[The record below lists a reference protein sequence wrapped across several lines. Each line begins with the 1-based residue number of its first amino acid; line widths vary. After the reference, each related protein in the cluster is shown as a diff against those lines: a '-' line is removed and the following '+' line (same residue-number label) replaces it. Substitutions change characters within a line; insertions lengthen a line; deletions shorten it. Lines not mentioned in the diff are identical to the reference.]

1 MKSVKYIFICLI
13 TAALMVPSLFAE
25 HKIKVVTTFS
35 DYATITK
42 AIGGDYVDVDYL
54 SSGDQDPHFIPPK
67 PSLAMKLKKAD
78 MLVSTGLDLEMWLT
92 SLQDKARNKK
102 IMEGA
107 EGFVT
112 AAEGLDLLQK
122 PKIAL
127 SRTEGDIHIYG
138 NPHIHTSPVNW
149 ITISENIMIGLQK
162 LDPAHSDFYAENQK
176 AFVDKIYRAM
186 FGDELVDLIGGKEL
200 VNLLEA
206 NTLFDFLD
214 SEYEGSK
221 LIDKLGGWMKKA
233 LPLRGLQV
241 VAYHKNWA
249 YFARDFG
256 IVVRGYIEVKPG
268 IPPTPKQVEQVINL
282 IEKNKIKIM
291 MVASYFE
298 KRKPSTIA
306 KRTGIKAVFLPFS
319 VGGNQQVTDN
329 FKLIDFWIDALLDAY
344 NKN

>member
-1 MKSVKYIFICLI
+1 MKIFKYILAFILSNFFI
-13 TAALMVPSLFAE
+13 FSYAFAGK
-25 HKIKVVTTFS
+25 KINVVTTFS
-35 DYATITK
+35 DYASITK
-42 AIGGDYVDVDYL
+42 AIGGDLVDVNYL
-54 SSGDQDPHFIPPK
+54 SHGDQDPHFIPPK

-127 SRTEGDIHIYG
+127 SRSEGDIHIYG
-138 NPHIHTSPVNW
+138 NPHIQTSPVNW
-149 ITISENIMIGLQK
+149 ITISQNILIGLK
-162 LDPAHSDFYAENQK
+162 KIDPAHADVYEANQK
-176 AFVDKIYRAM
+176 AFVNKVYRSL
-186 FGDELVDLIGGKEL
+186 FGDQLVDLFGGEQL
-200 VNLLEA
+200 CNLLKA
-206 NTLFDFLD
+206 NTLMEFLD
-214 SEYEGSK
+214 NEYQGEK
-221 LIDKLGGWMKKA
+221 LISKLGGWIKKA
-233 LPLRGLQV
+233 LPLRGVQV

-268 IPPTPKQVEQVINL
+268 IPPTPKQVEQVIKL
-282 IEKNKIKIM
+282 IKDNNITIM

-298 KRKPSTIA
+298 KRKPMTIA

-319 VGGNQQVTDN
+319 VGGNSEVTDN
-329 FKLIDFWIDALLDAY
+329 FKLIDYWIDALLKVY
-344 NKN
+344 NQN